1 MTSFASVLGV
11 LGCCWVG
18 IGKTTHIRPLKFVA
32 LRACVLGVL
41 GLRTRARMRGF
52 LSSVVKHG
60 KNPYASPV
68 KPNTLNTL
76 NTGSS
81 KSLNLLVL
89 ECVGFVLA
97 VPNMCWVL
105 IREGR

>member
-1 MTSFASVLGV
+1 MIPFASVLGV

-18 IGKTTHIRPLKFVA
+18 IRKPTHIWPPKFVA

-41 GLRTRARMRGF
+41 GLRTRARMRGV
-52 LSSVVKHG
+52 LSSVIKQG
-60 KNPYASPV
+60 KKPYASPV
-68 KPNTLNTL
+68 KPNTPNTL

-81 KSLNLLVL
+81 KSLNLLGL
-89 ECVGFVLA
+89 ERVGFVLA
-97 VPNMCWVL
+97 LPNMCWVL